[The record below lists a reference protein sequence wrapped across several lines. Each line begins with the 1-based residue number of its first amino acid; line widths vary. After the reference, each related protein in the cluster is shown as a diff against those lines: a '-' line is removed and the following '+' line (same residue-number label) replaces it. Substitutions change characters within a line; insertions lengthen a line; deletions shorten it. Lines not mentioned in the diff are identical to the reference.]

1 MAAQCMKSSS
11 GPPSHS
17 PRRAASCT
25 RHGLTSR
32 PVNRTCQGVGTGARW
47 VDRGTGAAGPAWL
60 VVREPRGRPAEAI
73 PRTRRP
79 RSRTRRRPR
88 ALFWVDNTRVHS
100 KVRSLANLAAASATC
115 QPAAAA
121 RRSQARRGAHP
132 PQDAWVHLRPGHGSA
147 PPAHGRLPTRVR
159 EKTHGTEARQA

>member
-88 ALFWVDNTRVHS
+88 ALFWVVICGGTSVPRSTRVP
-100 KVRSLANLAAASATC
+100 RSRQASALRSPCAERCPHDQRRRRRRPRCRPHRRLGHPGCLLLRARRPGTLAPMLLAASTMF
-115 QPAAAA
+115 
-121 RRSQARRGAHP
+121 
-132 PQDAWVHLRPGHGSA
+132 
-147 PPAHGRLPTRVR
+147 
-159 EKTHGTEARQA
+159 